1 MTTTNPYKTAEQ
13 MLAEHREHVER
24 NAARVDSITNPLDG
38 TDLDVWSATDYE
50 LWDQLVIDV
59 EELMQTGCTAEE
71 IRRALNEAEDAWLIL
86 QTRAVGRLMRLGDAL
101 HARANA
107 ERLAKL

>member
-1 MTTTNPYKTAEQ
+1 MTIISPKFIEDANRLDAQ
-13 MLAEHREHVER
+13 
-24 NAARVDSITNPLDG
+24 AARVNGTANPLDG
-38 TDLDVWSATDYE
+38 IDLDIWSATDYD

-59 EELMQTGCTAEE
+59 QELLETTATAES
-71 IRRALNEAEDAWLIL
+71 IRRTLAEAEDAWLVL
-86 QTRAVGRLMRLGDAL
+86 QTRAVGRLMRLGDAV

>member
-1 MTTTNPYKTAEQ
+1 MTTT
-13 MLAEHREHVER
+13 
-24 NAARVDSITNPLDG
+24 ITNPLDG
-38 TDLDVWSATDYE
+38 IDIDIWSATDYE

-59 EELMQTGCTAEE
+59 EEMLQTGTTAAN
-71 IRRALNEAEDAWLIL
+71 IRRTLNEAEDAWLVL
-86 QTRAVGRLMRLGDAL
+86 QTRAVGRLMRLGDAV